1 MSWKSTLNSM
11 AAAQRRAEREAKR
24 RQREL
29 ERQRKQLEKMEEL
42 ERAAFEVEEF
52 ENYLDVL
59 MSIHKDCGPTWNWKE
74 ISESPRP
81 QEPERRHNREL
92 KAKAAH
98 QSFTPGVSDKL
109 LRRSDR
115 KRDELSAAIGEA
127 VAEDK
132 REYEQALEDHR
143 VALAEWEEQRALAAR
158 ILSGDPDAFVK
169 AIELVDPFSEL
180 SGLGSSIN
188 FSCDDSRLIEATL
201 FPHGED
207 VIPKESK
214 SLLKSGRLSVKNM
227 PKTRFYELYQD
238 YVCGTALRIA
248 RELYA
253 LLPVEMSIVT
263 EVSPLLNS
271 KTGHMEDQPILSVA
285 IPRRSLKGLNFD
297 YLDPSDS
304 LQNFVHNMNFRKTKG
319 FAPVER
325 ISSQSLAS

>member
-29 ERQRKQLEKMEEL
+29 ERERKQLAKMEEL
-42 ERAAFEVEEF
+42 ERAAFEVEEY

-59 MSIHKDCGPTWNWKE
+59 MSIHKDCGPTWNWQE
-74 ISESPRP
+74 INDSPRP
-81 QEPERRHNREL
+81 QEPQRRHNREL

-98 QSFTPGVSDKL
+98 QSYTPGVSDKL
-109 LRRSDR
+109 LRRSDS
-115 KRDELSAAIGEA
+115 KREELSAAVGEA
-127 VAEDK
+127 AAEDQ
-132 REYEQALEDHR
+132 REHVQALENHR
-143 VALAEWEEQRALAAR
+143 AALAEWEEQRALAAR
-158 ILSGDPDAFVK
+158 ILAGDPDAFVT
-169 AIELVDPFSEL
+169 AIDLIDPFSEL
-180 SGLGSSIN
+180 SGLGSSVN

-207 VIPKESK
+207 VIPKKSK

-238 YVCGTALRIA
+238 YVCGTALRVA
-248 RELYA
+248 KELFA
-253 LLPVEMSIVT
+253 LLPIEMSIVT
-263 EVSPLLNS
+263 EVSSLLNS

-285 IPRRSLKGLNFD
+285 IPRSTLENLNFD

-319 FAPVER
+319 FAPVEQ
-325 ISSQSLAS
+325 ISSHSLAS